1 MASAADF
8 DFSATMSFDGSAAA
22 TANWDCL
29 QAHMIAEWS
38 GDLDGTMTTITRD
51 NPFQIFH
58 GTGMEIWGWDKVRD
72 FYRERFKVFS
82 GQGFYAKRIVCTGE
96 VIVAQGWC
104 SITPR
109 KGVLFGAEAG
119 GKPIFQPLALWVYFA
134 HGLIKGEAA
143 YFDGAEMRR
152 QLRDG
157 ASGDVHTPVY

>member
-8 DFSATMSFDGSAAA
+8 DFSAAMSFDGSAAA
-22 TANWDCL
+22 RANWDCL
-29 QAHMIAEWS
+29 KAHMVAEWS
-38 GDLDGTMTTITRD
+38 GDLERTMATITRD

-58 GTGMEIWGWDKVRD
+58 GTGTEIWGWDAVRA
-72 FYRERFKVFS
+72 FYRERFTVFS
-82 GQGFYAKRIVCTGE
+82 GQGFYAKRIVCAAD

-109 KGVLFGAEAG
+109 EGRLFGADAAG
-119 GKPIFQPLALWVYFA
+119 KSIFQPLALWVYFER
-134 HGLIKGEAA
+134 GLIKGEAA

-157 ASGDVHTPVY
+157 ATGDVRTPLY